1 MILLAIFGIII
12 IGYGF
17 VITIAMLGWARLDYF
32 KTDPAQPHATKVTVI
47 IPAKEEAG
55 NIVACVQEIM
65 RQHYPAELLQVIVID
80 DASEDDTYGIIS
92 RYARAQ
98 DKEIVLMRQPQH
110 AGKKQCITDAM
121 ARSTGEL
128 IITSDADMFGRSP
141 YWLQTIVSY
150 YERHRPRMIIMP
162 IGYSLGSSF
171 LGRFQSIENVAL
183 TGITG
188 GYAGIGKAFL
198 CNGANLAFQKEAF
211 ERVGGYASHRHLA
224 SGEDVFLLEDIKKTY
239 SSKSVHYLF
248 SRLALAKTY
257 ALGDLKSL
265 FYQRL
270 RWACKAKYS
279 SNRINALI
287 GFIVVAANLVFPAL
301 LVGVMQKSPLV
312 SYLSIFAM
320 AKVVFDF
327 LLLFLASDFLG
338 ARPVLIFLLPF
349 ECIYWIY
356 GTVIGLSSMVV
367 RPEWKNR
374 KIN

>member
-1 MILLAIFGIII
+1 MILLAIFGLII

-17 VITIAMLGWARLDYF
+17 VITIAMLGWARLNYF
-32 KTDPAQPHATKVTVI
+32 KTDPAAEHHTKVTVI

-55 NIVACVQEIM
+55 NIVSCVQEIA
-65 RQHYPAELLQVIVID
+65 RQHYPAELLQIIVVD
-80 DASEDDTYGIIS
+80 DASEDETYSAIS
-92 RYARAQ
+92 QYVRSQ
-98 DKEIVLMRQPQH
+98 DKNIVLVKQPQH
-110 AGKKQCITDAM
+110 AGKKQCITDAV

-150 YERHRPRMIIMP
+150 YEQHRPRMMIMP
-162 IGYSLGSSF
+162 ISYGLGTSF
-171 LGRFQSIENVAL
+171 LGRFQAIENVAL

-188 GYAGIGKAFL
+188 GYAGIGRAFL

-211 ERVGGYASHRHLA
+211 ERVGGYESHRHLA
-224 SGEDVFLLEDIKKTY
+224 SGEDVFLLEDIKKAY

-257 ALGDLKSL
+257 SLNDARSL

-279 SNRINALI
+279 SNGINALV

-301 LVGVMQKSPLV
+301 LVGLVQKSPLV

-338 ARPVLIFLLPF
+338 TRPVLIFLLPF

-356 GTVIGLSSMVV
+356 GTVIGLSSLVI
-367 RPEWKNR
+367 RPKWKNR